1 MYKIKSVEYS
11 YLINIELKVLNH
23 QNTFSSS
30 SDSIMAFPVRYL
42 THRSEAKTHRL
53 WLKKLNS
60 SNTII
65 AVITLT

>member
-30 SDSIMAFPVRYL
+30 SDSIIAFPVIDILL
-42 THRSEAKTHRL
+42 TDLRPKPTDYG
-53 WLKKLNS
+53 
-60 SNTII
+60 
-65 AVITLT
+65 